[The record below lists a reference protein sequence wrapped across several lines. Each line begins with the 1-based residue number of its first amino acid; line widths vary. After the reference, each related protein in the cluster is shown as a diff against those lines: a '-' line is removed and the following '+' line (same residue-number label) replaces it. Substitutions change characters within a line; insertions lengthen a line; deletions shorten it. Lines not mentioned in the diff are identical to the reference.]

1 MGVVES
7 LIDGF
12 FGYLITIVNAPLQP
26 LLDLVKNLLSG
37 QVSVELFGSIW
48 GIMVYILSLFYG
60 LLLLYAGFN
69 FIISGHDIVKR
80 ENAKAW
86 LRNVLIMTVL
96 IQASYLLY
104 QLVLGISSVLTSS
117 VINMVDPHFFLFT
130 FDNFINIGLELS
142 FGGLYVVILLLTVVL
157 LGIRYLVVSLGV
169 IFAPLGI
176 FLYFVP
182 PLRAYGKLILN
193 FLGINIFITFIDAII
208 ILASSK
214 MVDVGVFG
222 SAEILLMIS
231 AFALVL
237 FVTLYFMLF
246 GVIKAA
252 FNVAGEVTSKVGL
265 IKAILGG
272 A

>member
-1 MGVVES
+1 MGLVDS
-7 LIDGF
+7 FIDGF
-12 FGYLITIVNAPLQP
+12 FGYLTTIVNAPLQP
-26 LLDLVKNLLSG
+26 LLDLVKNLLSAS
-37 QVSVELFGSIW
+37 VSIELFGSLW

-80 ENAKAW
+80 ENAKTW
-86 LRNVLIMTVL
+86 LKNVLIMTVL

-104 QLVLGISSVLTSS
+104 QLVLAISSALTSG
-117 VINMVDPHFFLFT
+117 IIEMIDPTFFMFT

-142 FGGLYVVILLLTVVL
+142 FGGFYVVILLLTVVL
-157 LGIRYLVVSLGV
+157 LAIRYLVVSLGV
-169 IFAPLGI
+169 IFVPLAI

-182 PLRAYGKLILN
+182 PLKAYGKLILN

-214 MVDVGVFG
+214 LVEVSIFG
-222 SAEILLMIS
+222 SFEILLMIS
-231 AFALVL
+231 AFSLVL
-237 FVTLYFMLF
+237 LVTLYFMVF
-246 GVIKAA
+246 GIIKAA
-252 FNVAGEVTSKVGL
+252 FSVASEVTSKVGMIQAL
-265 IKAILGG
+265 LGG